1 MIKMKLFINKS
12 FQTLN
17 YSLSIIST
25 DSVGAV
31 ALPDGRVL
39 ICGGEIFEQTEDE
52 VNWKLLII
60 FLQKID

>member
-1 MIKMKLFINKS
+1 MKLFIYKS
-12 FQTLN
+12 SHIFN
-17 YSLSIIST
+17 YWLSITST

-52 VNWKLLII
+52 VNCQLLNIVI
-60 FLQKID
+60 EVN

>member
-1 MIKMKLFINKS
+1 MNCINDAFYLQKLS
-12 FQTLN
+12 YYN
-17 YSLSIIST
+17 YLLSISST

-52 VNWKLLII
+52 VNWQLLNILI
-60 FLQKID
+60 RMN

>member
-1 MIKMKLFINKS
+1 MVAHILNGINEGTHT
-12 FQTLN
+12 FN
-17 YSLSIIST
+17 YWLSITSI

-52 VNWKLLII
+52 VNLQLLNILI
-60 FLQKID
+60 RMN

>member
-1 MIKMKLFINKS
+1 MNLFIYKS
-12 FQTLN
+12 SHISN
-17 YSLSIIST
+17 YWLSITSA

-52 VNWKLLII
+52 VNCQLLNIVI
-60 FLQKID
+60 EVN

>member
-1 MIKMKLFINKS
+1 MVLIKLFIYKS
-12 FQTLN
+12 SHIFN
-17 YSLSIIST
+17 HWLSITST

-52 VNWKLLII
+52 VNWQLINI
-60 FLQKID
+60 LIEVN

>member
-1 MIKMKLFINKS
+1 MKLLIYKS
-12 FQTLN
+12 THTFN
-17 YSLSIIST
+17 YWLSIKST

-52 VNWKLLII
+52 VNCQLLNIVI
-60 FLQKID
+60 EVN

>member
-1 MIKMKLFINKS
+1 MNLFIYKS
-12 FQTLN
+12 SHISN
-17 YSLSIIST
+17 YWLSITST

-52 VNWKLLII
+52 VNCQLLNIVI
-60 FLQKID
+60 EVN

>member
-1 MIKMKLFINKS
+1 MNLFIYKS
-12 FQTLN
+12 SHISN
-17 YSLSIIST
+17 YWLSVTST

-52 VNWKLLII
+52 VNCQLLNIVI
-60 FLQKID
+60 EVN